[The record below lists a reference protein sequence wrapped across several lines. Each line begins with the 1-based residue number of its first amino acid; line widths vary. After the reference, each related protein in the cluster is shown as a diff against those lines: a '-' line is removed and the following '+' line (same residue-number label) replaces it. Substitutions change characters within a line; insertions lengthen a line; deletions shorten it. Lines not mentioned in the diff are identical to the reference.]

1 MVSGLRTSAQ
11 EHSFIIGQ
19 GHIPLLRRLHEVC
32 FAQLLICSG
41 DAIRIDITSKLF
53 RFSDKAILLKC
64 MENEAIVL
72 AFLFT
77 GYR

>member
-53 RFSDKAILLKC
+53 RFADKAILLK
-64 MENEAIVL
+64 
-72 AFLFT
+72 
-77 GYR
+77 GYE